1 MRDDRVRSATRSRS
15 CIELFQLAFPPP
27 KRLAAAAAAIVLCS
41 SFATPANSPAAAKGA
56 RPSGLILY
64 ARGGTA
70 PRSLQCCKSTS
81 VSQRRSQ
88 AAMSCL
94 GALPERGV
102 TVPFWRDGLHN
113 RVGCTEF
120 GFLVRRGRGIE
131 TSASGFHRLPCRPRA
146 TSRRS
151 SRRQRL
157 FDRRIWYRNS
167 WGSPN
172 STTCQL
178 MTPGWCLGVSYQQKY
193 RLAECAIGLII
204 GHLASSMGIMIPFA
218 AHQAGSKSRVRCL
231 QCRQLCICYCRLRGV
246 IGFPDIG

>member
-81 VSQRRSQ
+81 CRNGGRRLR
-88 AAMSCL
+88 CR
-94 GALPERGV
+94 ALVR
-102 TVPFWRDGLHN
+102 FLWRDGLHN